1 LPIGMALGAVLTG
14 VLGIMLLLT
23 ATASTGIDLIL
34 LGLFLIVMAVVFVW
48 ALVKMV
54 RRTKHWLI

>member
-1 LPIGMALGAVLTG
+1 MALGAVLTG